1 MKTRAIFERCIDV
14 ILLELKSNV
23 LFKYLDGL
31 YTNLWKSLSKNKN
44 KKIRDRYDKSRN
56 VLREGYEEKDLKM
69 SEDDF
74 FRKNAENEEDY

>member
-1 MKTRAIFERCIDV
+1 MKTRAIFEKCIDV